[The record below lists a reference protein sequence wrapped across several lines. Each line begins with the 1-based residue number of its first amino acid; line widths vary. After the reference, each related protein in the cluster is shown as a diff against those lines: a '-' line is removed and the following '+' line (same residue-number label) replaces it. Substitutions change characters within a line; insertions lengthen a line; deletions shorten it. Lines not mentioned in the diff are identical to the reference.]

1 MSASSYAHDE
11 IHSKRRTCA
20 RKATSVADTLSLNPL
35 SVPSE
40 KSDTEEDVRPYVN
53 AAEML
58 RAASPEKMERI
69 KQAISSDPQLGR
81 VLDCTVNG
89 WPKYSSDVPEEISP
103 YYTVRGDLSVADGKI
118 IYRKR
123 LVIPPSYSLRYW
135 DVSMMVIRA

>member
-11 IHSKRRTCA
+11 IQSKRRTCA
-20 RKATSVADTLSLNPL
+20 RKATSVADTLSRNPL

-69 KQAISSDPQLGR
+69 KQAISSDTQLGR

-89 WPKYSSDVPEEISP
+89 WPKYSSDVPEEIRP
-103 YYTVRGDLSVADGKI
+103 YYADRGDLSVADGK

-123 LVIPPSYSLRYW
+123 LVIPPSYSLGYW
-135 DVSMMVIRA
+135 NVSMMVIRA